1 VKNLDLRLNEHGVE
15 VTREGEP
22 LPVAQMGHAYEGVA
36 YDTDL
41 RRFMF
46 MPCPADYWGKA
57 LGERRMKWLGEKS
70 NEVAKNCGP
79 WLYDTRTGKW
89 DRRPT
94 AAPAARG
101 GFGDVLVYVPTVKR
115 VFLRHSAEV
124 WWYDPA
130 KNEWAKASPK
140 GSLPPFGIDPTA
152 CYDTKR
158 DRIYV
163 GGGSYPVAEGP
174 NALWVYDVKTDTW
187 IDPKPKGQCCGGSNS
202 YNTNIAAMTYD
213 QANDVVVLNLHK
225 SEDRKG
231 RTGLWVYHP
240 GDNAWEERPRPFP
253 EGMAW
258 KQVNAFY
265 DPELNVHVYHSAGD
279 SQPDGVVRVY
289 RWKRAK

>member
-1 VKNLDLRLNEHGVE
+1 MVHG
-15 VTREGEP
+15 
-22 LPVAQMGHAYEGVA
+22 YEGIT

-46 MPCPADYWGKA
+46 MPCPGDYWGNA
-57 LGERRMKWLGEKS
+57 LGERRMTWLKQKS
-70 NEVAKNCGP
+70 NAVAKNCGP
-79 WLYDTRTGKW
+79 WLYDTAAGKW

-94 AAPAARG
+94 AAPAPRG

-115 VFLRHSAEV
+115 VFLRHRDEV

-130 KNEWAKASPK
+130 RNEWAKASPK
-140 GSLPPFGIDPTA
+140 GPPPPFGIDPTA

-163 GGGSYPVAEGP
+163 GGGSYPVADGP
-174 NALWVYDVKTDTW
+174 NALWAYDVKTDTW
-187 IDPKPKGQCCGGSNS
+187 IDPKPAGACCGGSNS

-213 QANDVVVLNLHK
+213 QSNDVVVLNLHK
-225 SEDRKG
+225 GENKG
-231 RTGLWVYHP
+231 RTGLWVYRP

-253 EGMAW
+253 DGMSW

-265 DPELNVHVYHSAGD
+265 DAELNVHIYHSAGD
-279 SQPDGVVRVY
+279 SQPDGSIRVY
-289 RWKRAK
+289 RWKAAPFGCGG